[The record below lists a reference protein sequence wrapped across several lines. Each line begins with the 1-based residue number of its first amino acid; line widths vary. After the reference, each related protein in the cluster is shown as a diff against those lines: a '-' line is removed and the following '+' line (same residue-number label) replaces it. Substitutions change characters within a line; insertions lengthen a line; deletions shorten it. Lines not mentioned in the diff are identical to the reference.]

1 MTLYLHEVHQV
12 AGSSADEFEAAYRD
26 PGGWMDLLGRADDAR
41 LLYFLNQAH
50 GSGPSY
56 RVITITAVADG
67 AAWER
72 LARDVQFGEL
82 SAWAARTDQLRHE
95 SVSKLLL
102 PVAWSPLGDLD
113 LAAVPAAAADH
124 EPTLFMEDTGWP
136 SSSLDDYVRFWGDE
150 YHPLLARRATGH
162 PTPRDPGL
170 LGPGPRHRPSTGG
183 HPLAAHPQPRPA
195 GRAAQH
201 RGGPRAKG
209 GRHLH
214 GQCPRV
220 SRPVGVPSAAH
231 RRLVAALPDGAGI
244 A

>member
-56 RVITITAVADG
+56 RVVTITAVADG

-72 LARDVQFGEL
+72 LAGDVQFGEL
-82 SAWAARTDQLRHE
+82 SAWAARTDQLRYE

-113 LAAVPAAAADH
+113 LAAVPAVAADH

-136 SSSLDDYVRFWGDE
+136 SASLDDYVRFWGDE
-150 YHPLLARRATGH
+150 YHPLLARQSPAT
-162 PTPRDPGL
+162 RL
-170 LGPGPRHRPSTGG
+170 LEIQACWVPAHGTGRRPEAILWQRI
-183 HPLAAHPQPRPA
+183 HNLD
-195 GRAAQH
+195 
-201 RGGPRAKG
+201 
-209 GRHLH
+209 
-214 GQCPRV
+214 
-220 SRPVGVPSAAH
+220 
-231 RRLVAALPDGAGI
+231 RLVELLSTEVAPERKAAGTYMANALAYRDQWESRLLRTAAWSPRS
-244 A
+244 